1 MTTTLLRGLVAAT
14 LLLSATGAHAQG
26 APGAVGT
33 WKVEYARGQRM
44 ENGELTPIMGAATLA
59 IVAKGDSLFG
69 TLETGPRPDGQPATP
84 GALSGVATRDGAL
97 FVQKRQVSVSR
108 NGAESTVEVVMTWD
122 LHMAGDAVTGTLKAT
137 AADPGMPP
145 LDSPVKGKRIRG

>member
-1 MTTTLLRGLVAAT
+1 MTTTLLRGLVAGT
-14 LLLSATGAHAQG
+14 LLLAATRAHAQG
-26 APGAVGT
+26 VPGAVGT

-59 IVAKGDSLFG
+59 IVARGDSLFG

-84 GALSGVATRDGAL
+84 SALSGVATRDGAL
-97 FVQKRQVSVSR
+97 FVQTRKVSVNR
-108 NGAESTVEVVMTWD
+108 NGEESTVEVVMTWD

-137 AADPGMPP
+137 SADPDMPP
-145 LDSPVKGKRIRG
+145 LDSPVKGKRVAH